1 MAAKKLSL
9 MGALACTAFLAAGV
23 QAAPTVY
30 FGENLA
36 PNQQVSGDPLAARL
50 EFESMLTGV
59 SSEGFEGFAT
69 GAAAPQT
76 LSFTGSAGNLGATIT
91 GGGSVFATPSTAGRF
106 NTTGATAAPTAGK
119 WWYVDDV
126 GTDFKITF
134 DTAISAF
141 GFYGTDIGDFN
152 GQVTIKLLGAGD
164 AVLESFTVGTQANS
178 PDGSL
183 LFWGFIDPTVTYT
196 AILFG
201 NTAAGVDQFGFDDMI
216 IGDQDQIQPPGVPE
230 PGSLALV
237 GLALLGAAAT
247 RRHRKA

>member
-1 MAAKKLSL
+1 MTIHKL
-9 MGALACTAFLAAGV
+9 TWLAAFVSSALLATAAHG
-23 QAAPTVY
+23 APTVY
-30 FGENLA
+30 FGENQT
-36 PNQQVSGDPLAARL
+36 PGQVVQGNPLAARQA
-50 EFESMLTGV
+50 FEANLSGV

-69 GAAAPQT
+69 GSTAPQN

-91 GGGSVFATPSTAGRF
+91 GGGSVFATPSSAGRF

-126 GTDFKITF
+126 GTEFKITF

-152 GQVTIKLLGAGD
+152 GQVTIDLLGAGD
-164 AVLESFTVGTQANS
+164 VVLESFTVANTIGGA
-178 PDGSL
+178 DGSL

-196 AILFG
+196 AIVFG
-201 NTAAGVDQFGFDDMI
+201 NTAGGVDEFGFDDMV
-216 IGDQDQIQPPGVPE
+216 IGDQDQVTPPGVPE

-247 RRHRKA
+247 RRQRRA